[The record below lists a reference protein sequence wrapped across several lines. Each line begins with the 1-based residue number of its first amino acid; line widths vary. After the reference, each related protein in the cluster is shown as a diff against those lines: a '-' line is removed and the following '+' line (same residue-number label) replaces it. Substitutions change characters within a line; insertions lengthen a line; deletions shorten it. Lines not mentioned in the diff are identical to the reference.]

1 MKKVIIVLLA
11 TVMALSVA
19 ALCGAADAVP
29 ITTPSGVSIT
39 LSGYTLL
46 RGHVY
51 TGIHEEG
58 RYASLSNAYSAGSG
72 QPQALEGT
80 TDSGQ
85 RVRHQ
90 FNFVMKASDH
100 VRSTI
105 GFRVTRNW
113 GAGACGNDDLDC
125 NPVDFDVREIALEM
139 DIPGTG
145 SPKPI
150 ARLKGGWYSG
160 FGIPSGKLWW
170 FDATSAPKLQVD
182 IKILDSGKF
191 TIMNS
196 VLQDSRANGAYDE
209 TNLYTTAL
217 GWTFTPNVKG
227 TLFGAWLDGND
238 QTQTQAA
245 SNRRFGREG
254 TNTSDNGIDPTGNVY
269 AAQDLNNDGVA
280 DDPFR
285 GSDQW
290 WYGVDVTF
298 NFKPFSLYAIFVGNH
313 GSDDY
318 KHKYGL
324 PGIVPEENSNEG
336 YTFYTHAEYDME
348 VVKFRGGLG
357 WMSGDTEAGR
367 AGKDTDEFRE
377 LSGTNAFGG
386 GTTGLNIMTEGS
398 PYARDG
404 IIENSVSGNDADRDG
419 ALDRIGTNYGNGILL
434 AYLNAIV
441 PTPNL
446 IVWDKVGFA
455 VGYAELADDA
465 PNGEDEIGWELA
477 LQGWK
482 SLWDNRILFRMGAS
496 LLFIGDVYETQVQT
510 MNPVNGLFQTTPIEE
525 DVEDEDVEIAV
536 TSELKFSF

>member
-1 MKKVIIVLLA
+1 MKKFIVVFMA
-11 TVMALSVA
+11 AVMALSVA
-19 ALCGAADAVP
+19 AVCGAADPVP
-29 ITTPSGVSIT
+29 LTVPSGVNVT

-46 RGHVY
+46 RGHLF
-51 TGIHEEG
+51 TGIHEQGRFERLAVVGGVRQAVEG
-58 RYASLSNAYSAGSG
+58 A
-72 QPQALEGT
+72 

-90 FNFVMKASDH
+90 FNFVMTGSEH

-113 GAGACGNDDLDC
+113 GSGACGRDDLDC
-125 NPVDFDVREIALEM
+125 NPTDLDVREIAVEM

-160 FGIPSGKLWW
+160 FGIPSGRLWW
-170 FDATSAPKLQVD
+170 FDETSAPKLQVD
-182 IKILDSGKF
+182 VKIMDQGVL
-191 TIMNS
+191 TLMNS
-196 VLQDSRANGAYDE
+196 VLQDSRSNAAFDE
-209 TNLYTTAL
+209 TNLYTAGL
-217 GWTFTPNVKG
+217 AWTFTPNIKATV
-227 TLFGAWLDGND
+227 FGAWLDGND

-254 TNTSDNGIDPTGNVY
+254 TNTSNNGIDPAGNVF
-269 AAQDLNNDGVA
+269 AAQDLNGDGVA

-290 WYGVDVTF
+290 WYGLDVSL
-298 NFKPFSLYAIFVGNH
+298 NFKPFSLYLIGIGNL
-313 GSDDY
+313 GEDDY
-318 KHKYGL
+318 KARYGL
-324 PGIVPEENSNEG
+324 PGVVPNENENEG
-336 YTFYTHAEYDME
+336 YSLYGHAEYDME
-348 VVKFRGGLG
+348 VVKFRGGVG

-367 AGKDTDEFRE
+367 AGRQTDEFRQ
-377 LSGTNAFGG
+377 LTGTNAFGG

-404 IIENSVSGNDADRDG
+404 IIEASTSGNDADRDG
-419 ALDRIGTNYGNGILL
+419 ALDGIGTNFGNGILL

-446 IVWDKVGFA
+446 MVFDQVGLA
-455 VGYAELADDA
+455 VGYAVLDDDA

-477 LQGWK
+477 LQTWK
-482 SLWDNRILFRMGAS
+482 NLWDNRVLFRLGAS
-496 LLFIGDVYETQVQT
+496 LLFVGDVYETQAQT
-510 MNPVNGLFQTTPIEE
+510 INPVTGLSQTTPLAEFV
-525 DVEDEDVEIAV
+525 DDEDLEFAL
-536 TSELKFSF
+536 TSELNFRF

>member
-19 ALCGAADAVP
+19 AMCGAADPVP
-29 ITTPSGVSIT
+29 LTAPSGVSIT

-51 TGIHEEG
+51 SGLHDQGRFAALSGGEAVEG
-58 RYASLSNAYSAGSG
+58 R
-72 QPQALEGT
+72 

-113 GAGACGNDDLDC
+113 GAGSCGNDDLDC
-125 NPVDFDVREIALEM
+125 NPTNDLDVREIALEM

-182 IKILDSGKF
+182 VKILDSGKL
-191 TIMNS
+191 TLMNS
-196 VLQDSRANGAYDE
+196 VLQDSRANAAYDE
-209 TNLYTTAL
+209 TNLYTAGL
-217 GWTFTPNVKG
+217 SWTFTPNIKG
-227 TLFGAWLDGND
+227 TVFGAWLDSNEQTMGQAGN
-238 QTQTQAA
+238 
-245 SNRRFGREG
+245 NRRFGREG
-254 TNTSDNGIDPTGNVY
+254 TNTTSNGIDQTGNVY
-269 AAQDLNNDGVA
+269 TAIDLNGDGTV

-285 GSDQW
+285 GQDQW
-290 WYGVDVTF
+290 WYGVDVTL
-298 NFKPFSLYAIFVGNH
+298 NFKPFSLYTIFVGNF
-313 GSDDY
+313 GEDDY
-318 KHKYGL
+318 KHKYGQ
-324 PGIVPEENSNEG
+324 PGVVPNENQNEG
-336 YTFYTHAEYDME
+336 YTIYTHAEYDME
-348 VVKFRGGLG
+348 VVKFFGGIG
-357 WMSGDTEAGR
+357 WMSGDSEAGR
-367 AGKDTDEFRE
+367 AGKDTDEFRQ

-386 GTTGLNIMTEGS
+386 GVTGMNILTEGS

-404 IIENSVSGNDADRDG
+404 IIEASTSGNDADRNG
-419 ALDRIGTNYGNGILL
+419 ALDPIGTNQGNGILMG
-434 AYLNAIV
+434 YFGGKI
-441 PTPNL
+441 PTPNMVVFDTL
-446 IVWDKVGFA
+446 SIA
-455 VGYAELADDA
+455 VGYAQLDDDA
-465 PNGEDEIGWELA
+465 PNGEDEIGWEIA
-477 LQGWK
+477 LQTWK

-496 LLFIGDVYETQVQT
+496 VLFVGDVYETQGQT
-510 MNPVNGLFQTTPIEE
+510 SNPITGVSQTTPLAE
-525 DVEDEDVEIAV
+525 DVDDEDIEFAV